1 MNYEEAK
8 AYKATLEAI
17 NNAASDAL
25 KAFDSYGKSS
35 MGMTPDHVKAMPEY
49 QEAKKAFDVSFQRLR
64 NFNGQFTKV
73 FKKEI
78 AAERKAKLAAK
89 IIQSNA

>member
-1 MNYEEAK
+1 MNYEDAK

-25 KAFDSYGKSS
+25 KAFDSFGKSA
-35 MGMTPDHVKAMPEY
+35 MGMTPDHVKAMPEW

>member
-89 IIQSNA
+89 IIENNA

>member
-8 AYKATLEAI
+8 AYKANLEVI

-35 MGMTPDHVKAMPEY
+35 FGLTPDHVKTMPEY
-49 QEAKKAFDVSFQRLR
+49 HEAKKAFDISFQRLR
-64 NFNGQFTKV
+64 NFNGQFVKV

-89 IIQSNA
+89 II

>member
-8 AYKATLEAI
+8 AYKANLEVI

-35 MGMTPDHVKAMPEY
+35 FGITPDHVKTMPEY
-49 QEAKKAFDVSFQRLR
+49 HEAKKAFDVSFQRLR

-78 AAERKAKLAAK
+78 AAERKAKYVK
-89 IIQSNA
+89 MIENNA